1 MTHKNMSD
9 KSTPDKK
16 PPVPAVEA
24 ADTPTDPGRRRLLGG
39 MALAGAAM
47 AAAGC
52 QPQGGAK
59 PTPDGKATGT
69 AASPRD
75 TATLDAAL
83 REHIQ
88 HVVVIYAENRA
99 FNNLFAD
106 FPGLQQPLAA
116 LKPEQYRQRDR
127 DGSELDTLPPIW
139 RGLVPHKQVVDHRTW
154 HIAEDAITGLPN
166 APFAL
171 AAPDGTPLPHG
182 VVTRDLVHRFYD
194 NQRQINGGKNDGF
207 VAWGDSGA
215 LVMGHYGDNATNL
228 RLWRLAQQYTLCDNF
243 FMGAFGGSFLNHQY
257 LVAAQPPFYPHADQS
272 PAKLQI
278 AVVEGD
284 DPTGTLW
291 KLADDSPASAMQGH
305 PKYASR
311 SALTP
316 DFWAVNTMGPAYQ
329 PAWTK
334 DPSNPLL
341 ADPNDYG
348 TLPPQ
353 LHASIGD
360 RLSAKGIDWAWYAG
374 AWQMALDG
382 HGDEGL
388 SKEFPVSPNFQVH
401 HQPLNYFKS
410 FAPGTA
416 ARAEHLRDAGVG
428 GIAQTNHLI
437 ADIEAGKLPAVTFY
451 KPQGDLN
458 LHAGYSDIEAGD
470 RHITR
475 VVDALQKSPLWKN
488 TLIVITVDENGGWWD
503 HVAPPKG
510 DRWGP
515 GTRIPALVVS
525 PFAKRGHVEHT
536 VYDTGSIQRFINRR
550 FGLEPLP
557 GIVMR
562 DKAMIAATGKAPGD
576 LTETLQ
582 FDA

>member
-1 MTHKNMSD
+1 MTE
-9 KSTPDKK
+9 KK
-16 PPVPAVEA
+16 PSAPAIPSTDEPA
-24 ADTPTDPGRRRLLGG
+24 DPGRRRLLGG

-52 QPQGGAK
+52 QPQSGAK
-59 PTPDGKATGT
+59 SVPGAPAT
-69 AASPRD
+69 AATTGPRD
-75 TATLDAAL
+75 AAALDAAL
-83 REHIQ
+83 REHIR
-88 HVVVIYAENRA
+88 HVVVIYAENRS

-106 FPGLQQPLAA
+106 FPGLEQPLAT
-116 LKPEQYRQRDR
+116 LEPGHYRQRDR
-127 DGSELDTLPPIW
+127 DGSMLDTLPPIW

-154 HIAEDAITGLPN
+154 HIDEDAITHLPN

-171 AAPDGTPLPHG
+171 TAPDGTPLPHG
-182 VVTRDLVHRFYD
+182 VVTRDLWHRFYE
-194 NQRQINGGKNDGF
+194 NQRQINGGSNDGF

-215 LVMGHYGDNATNL
+215 LVMGHYGDSASNL
-228 RLWRLAQQYTLCDNF
+228 RLWRLAEQYTLCDNF

-278 AVVEGD
+278 AQLEGD
-284 DPTGTLW
+284 DPTGIVL
-291 KLADDSPASAMQGH
+291 KLAEDSPPSAMQGR
-305 PKYASR
+305 PKIAGA

-316 DFWAVNTMGPAYQ
+316 DFWAVNTMGPPYQ

-334 DPSNPLL
+334 DPNHPLL

-353 LHASIGD
+353 LHPTIGD

-388 SKEFPVSPNFQVH
+388 SEEFPVSPNFQVH

-416 ARAEHLRDAGVG
+416 ARDAHLRDAGVG
-428 GIAQTNHLI
+428 GIAQTNRLI
-437 ADIEAGKLPAVTFY
+437 ADIEAGTLPAVTFY

-458 LHAGYSDIEAGD
+458 LHAGYSDVEAGD

-475 VVDALQKSPLWKN
+475 IVDALQKSPLWKN
-488 TLIVITVDENGGWWD
+488 ALIVITVDENGGWWD
-503 HVAPPKG
+503 HVAPPRG

-525 PFAKRGHVEHT
+525 PFARRGHVEHT
-536 VYDTGSIQRFINRR
+536 VYDTGSIQRFLNRR

-562 DKAMIAATGKAPGD
+562 DKAMIAAGGKAPGD
-576 LTETLQ
+576 LTEVLQ
-582 FDA
+582 FG